1 MTAKFKCDKLIKKLS
16 EVIFLNDES
25 FNKVFIGS
33 GLIAEIFLHAL
44 INHKGESPNDFYIL
58 GKDPERCERLKK
70 KYQIRA
76 TTNFH
81 AFVSKAKVI
90 VLAVDVSDLDNI
102 PSIVSD
108 IADKVPAD
116 ALINS
121 VTPHLKIEQIEKYFP
136 NHPVMRLSINFSA
149 INGNSIG
156 SYCCGS
162 VNTENTAS
170 VARFLIE
177 SFGELMEVADEE
189 EFEKVHDIIF
199 AQNCSNYMA
208 MNCFIKSAMKAGL
221 TPQQARKIAVSTYS
235 GAAETFSEKSK
246 DDLLIRMFDFKE
258 IFDEGVNLM
267 EKFGIIDAIKKSHEL
282 SEETTQKKSDDR
294 AEKAK
299 YRFRYKSW
307 E

>member
-1 MTAKFKCDKLIKKLS
+1 M
-16 EVIFLNDES
+16 NDES

-58 GKDPERCERLKK
+58 GKNVERCERLRK

-76 TTNFH
+76 TTNFN

-90 VLAVDVSDLDNI
+90 VLAVDVSDLDDI
-102 PSIVSD
+102 PAMVAAIV
-108 IADKVPAD
+108 DKVPPN

-162 VNTENTAS
+162 VDVENTAS

-177 SFGELMEVADEE
+177 CFGELMPVADEE

-199 AQNCSNYMA
+199 AQNCSHYLAINS
-208 MNCFIKSAMKAGL
+208 FIKSAVKIGL

-235 GAAETFSEKSK
+235 GAADTFSEKSK
-246 DDLLIRMFDFKE
+246 DDILIRMFDFKN
-258 IFDEGVNLM
+258 IFDEGFKLM
-267 EKFGIIDAIKKSHEL
+267 KQFGMTDAFNRSKESAEDAQTKTEQARNA
-282 SEETTQKKSDDR
+282 ER

-299 YRFRYKSW
+299 YRFRYKGW
-307 E
+307 